1 MTRQPPHLTLFAG
14 VLVAGLVWTLG
25 IAAWIHTP

>member
-1 MTRQPPHLTLFAG
+1 MTEKTPSLALFAG
-14 VLVAGLVWTLG
+14 VLLAGLVWTLG

>member
-1 MTRQPPHLTLFAG
+1 MPKETPHLALFAG

-25 IAAWIHTP
+25 IAAWVHTP